1 MSSKIAKF
9 APQLVGKT
17 IAHIVLKT
25 GSSPES
31 QLFLLFTDGT
41 YYEFFGGPLNGA
53 NSIDRGTLDD
63 VRRYMSPSQKN
74 VVEV

>member
-1 MSSKIAKF
+1 MSSKIAKC

-25 GSSPES
+25 GTNPEF

-41 YYEFFGGPLNGA
+41 YYEFFGSPLNGA
-53 NSIDRGTLDD
+53 NGIDRGTFDE
-63 VRRYMSPSQKN
+63 VRHYMSPPQEN